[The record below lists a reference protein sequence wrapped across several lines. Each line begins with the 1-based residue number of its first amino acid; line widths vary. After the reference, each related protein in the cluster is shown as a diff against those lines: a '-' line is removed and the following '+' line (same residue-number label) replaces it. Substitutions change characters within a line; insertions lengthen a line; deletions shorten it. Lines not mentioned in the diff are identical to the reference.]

1 MLFTAEDA
9 QWLRKSGEILHGQ
22 IEQILDVWYG
32 FIASKPYLLEAFTDP
47 ATGKPDEA
55 YLAAVRKRFACW
67 ISDTGSANYDQAL
80 GSIINTR
87 SGGATTAWARTART
101 GRMPRMSCPCATCS
115 PCSIQLPP
123 LSNRSWH
130 ETGAAAEVQR
140 MREAWTKSVL
150 LQLILWCEPYVD
162 PEDF

>member
-9 QWLRKSGEILHGQ
+9 QWLRKSGEILHDQ

-32 FIASKPYLLEAFTDP
+32 SSPRNLIFSKPSPTPQP
-47 ATGKPDEA
+47 ASPTRLILPRSVSGLPA
-55 YLAAVRKRFACW
+55 
-67 ISDTGSANYDQAL
+67 GSATLDPPITIKHLARLSIRDRAAPPPRGPEPHGRGACRGCRAYAL
-80 GSIINTR
+80 HARPALSSYRHSRTVP
-87 SGGATTAWARTART
+87 GAK
-101 GRMPRMSCPCATCS
+101 G
-115 PCSIQLPP
+115 
-123 LSNRSWH
+123 
-130 ETGAAAEVQR
+130 GAAAEVQR